1 MVKRKKQAKKSVETP
16 KDGNN
21 KSINQFFW
29 LVGFIFILTLAIF
42 FVPKIY
48 HQVFEKFEYGGVKFE
63 KIQSGNLDFYHG
75 QFPIIYRG
83 NLSAVYNAYFR
94 TDPRKNDIPVNTNFS
109 FNKKVI
115 ISLGDDVQFCE
126 DMMLGQIG
134 ISQFIRAFPFVK
146 NVTSG
151 VTNLSIAKMYNST
164 QINCINAS
172 SNQTVII
179 IQKSTNASID
189 LGDKQNCFVLSI
201 GNCKYIETIERF
213 IMGSIAQVNEKSIN

>member
-1 MVKRKKQAKKSVETP
+1 MVKKKKQNKKGTETP
-16 KDGNN
+16 KENN

-48 HQVFEKFEYGGVKFE
+48 HQVFEKFEYGGVNFE
-63 KIQSGNLDFYHG
+63 KIKSGSIDFYHG

-83 NLSAVYNAYFR
+83 NMSAVYNAYFR
-94 TDPRKNDIPVNTNFS
+94 TDPRDNDIPINTNFS
-109 FNKKVI
+109 FNKKVVV
-115 ISLGDDVQFCE
+115 SLGDDVQFCE

-134 ISQFIRAFPFVK
+134 ITQFIRAFPFVK

-151 VTNLSIAKMYNST
+151 VTNITTAKMYNAT
-164 QINCINAS
+164 QINCANAS

-189 LGDKQNCFVLSI
+189 LGDKRDCFVLNI
-201 GNCKYIETIERF
+201 GNCKYIETVERF
-213 IMGSIAQVNEKSIN
+213 IMGSMAQVNEVKI